1 MYSVEYTNT
10 AVKQLKKMDK
20 PTAKILTEWVKQNL
34 DGIDDPRK
42 LGKPLSGNL
51 AHQWR
56 YRKGNYRI
64 IADINDEKIVIH
76 VINIGHRK
84 SIYKK

>member
-1 MYSVEYTNT
+1 MYSVEYTKS

-51 AHQWR
+51 VHQWR

-64 IADINDEKIVIH
+64 IADINDKKIVIH